1 MHKKL
6 WFQES
11 RGGLSK
17 THQATVSSSRS
28 IPTCSRKSP
37 HEWKRNGGNLGYPLI
52 GGELRQESLE
62 LVKWRLVG
70 GIPTPLKNDGV
81 RQWEEWQPI
90 YEMENK
96 KMLETT
102 VPRRFFDVQI
112 WGIPKS
118 AAFNMSWHPLD
129 FGGLTRMSW
138 VLFEAPFWCLQS
150 HHRNRLSSW
159 HSTTTKGTTPCQTP
173 REIVT
178 PC

>member
-37 HEWKRNGGNLGYPLI
+37 HEWKWNGGNLGYPLI

-81 RQWEEWQPI
+81 RQWEGWQPI
-90 YEMENK
+90 YMKWK
-96 KMLETT
+96 KKCWKPPSPGDFLMSESGGSPNQQVSIRHDIHWILGGWRGCPGSFLKHHSGAYNLTT
-102 VPRRFFDVQI
+102 GTGYPVGIRQPQKVQRHAKPH
-112 WGIPKS
+112 GK
-118 AAFNMSWHPLD
+118 L
-129 FGGLTRMSW
+129 
-138 VLFEAPFWCLQS
+138 
-150 HHRNRLSSW
+150 
-159 HSTTTKGTTPCQTP
+159 
-173 REIVT
+173 
-178 PC
+178 